1 MVEIGELKWFWRLS
15 LAYRMGAATVDE
27 TTQARMRVATKLR
40 CMMDL
45 GLKMNVDFNGL
56 FICY

>member
-1 MVEIGELKWFWRLS
+1 
-15 LAYRMGAATVDE
+15 MGAATVDE
-27 TTQARMRVATKLR
+27 TTQARVRVATKLR

-45 GLKMNVDFNGL
+45 GLKMNVNFNGL